1 MSSFLSK
8 ATLLV
13 LFILTPLPNK
23 NGFLATGL
31 SSPTSIE
38 SRTSTSPITVD
49 RSVHPNTRMFLDTA
63 VESEWDKL
71 LPLGIFHGVTTN
83 PTLLERANQPCTVS
97 NLHAMAKRVLRKYN
111 CQEFMCQAWG
121 TTSEQLYDVGMKLSC
136 LDLDDDDVND
146 ESKTRLLEPNKR
158 MVIKVPVTVE
168 GTKAA
173 SMLIQSGVRVC
184 LTACYA
190 SHQALVA
197 TAVGAEYLAPYLGRM
212 NDAGKNGM
220 KEIKTMQQIAE
231 TCCSKY
237 SPGNSKRTRI
247 FVASIRDV
255 ESMVKLAVDGL
266 DTFTFSPDIA
276 RALFMEPLT
285 EQATHDFEL
294 AAQRNGAGAF
304 KLLVM

>member
-1 MSSFLSK
+1 
-8 ATLLV
+8 
-13 LFILTPLPNK
+13 
-23 NGFLATGL
+23 
-31 SSPTSIE
+31 
-38 SRTSTSPITVD
+38 
-49 RSVHPNTRMFLDTA
+49 MFLDTA

-146 ESKTRLLEPNKR
+146 ESKTQLLEPNKR
-158 MVIKVPVTVE
+158 MVIKLPVTVE

-304 KLLVM
+304 K